1 MSDTVSKSWFAVFN
15 NPQQHGYDGEPSE
28 VIDRLISEWI
38 SNNPTRSCA
47 MTFCV
52 SADGLPHVHMVLEDV
67 KAMRF
72 STIKKTFA
80 VGAHFEAT
88 KGSKE
93 QAEDYINKRVKK
105 SCILIGMVKSKVA
118 KEKDVIWK
126 LLVNLLSKV
135 IILIKLWI

>member
-72 STIKKTFA
+72 
-80 VGAHFEAT
+80 
-88 KGSKE
+88 
-93 QAEDYINKRVKK
+93 
-105 SCILIGMVKSKVA
+105 
-118 KEKDVIWK
+118 
-126 LLVNLLSKV
+126 
-135 IILIKLWI
+135 

>member
-1 MSDTVSKSWFAVFN
+1 
-15 NPQQHGYDGEPSE
+15 
-28 VIDRLISEWI
+28 
-38 SNNPTRSCA
+38 
-47 MTFCV
+47 
-52 SADGLPHVHMVLEDV
+52 MVLEDV

-72 STIKKTFA
+72 STIEKKHLLS
-80 VGAHFEAT
+80 VLILKLLKVVRNRLRIISIKEASI
-88 KGSKE
+88 K
-93 QAEDYINKRVKK
+93 KRVKK